1 MRRSVVPIATAAGAA
16 AIALCGV
23 LIAIASCT
31 GSGGVREEGIVSTA
45 ASASAKAY
53 ATHNAKS
60 PAPSSA
66 MSAAEATTDPVGLVK
81 ADPKV
86 ATDIREDLVAC
97 GDSADSYPVDT
108 HFGDLTDSRT
118 DDMIVNVSTCADGVG
133 IGSYVYQLKNGTYQN
148 IFADEQ
154 PPVVAEISGSELK
167 VTHQVYEPQ
176 DPVSNPSG
184 EDITTYRW
192 TGSGFTEISSAHR
205 AYKATKDSNG

>member
-1 MRRSVVPIATAAGAA
+1 MRRSVVPIATAAGVAA
-16 AIALCGV
+16 VALCGV
-23 LIAIASCT
+23 LIAVASCT
-31 GSGGVREEGIVSTA
+31 GFGGVREEGIVSTA
-45 ASASAKAY
+45 ATASVKAY
-53 ATHNAKS
+53 ATPAMTPT
-60 PAPSSA
+60 PAPA
-66 MSAAEATTDPVGLVK
+66 VSAAEAATDPVKLVK
-81 ADPKV
+81 KDPKV

-133 IGSYVYQLKNGTYQN
+133 IGSYVYELKNGTYRN
-148 IFADEQ
+148 VFADEQ
-154 PPVVAEISGSELK
+154 PPVVAEISGGELK

-192 TGSGFTEISSAHR
+192 TGSGFTEISSTHR